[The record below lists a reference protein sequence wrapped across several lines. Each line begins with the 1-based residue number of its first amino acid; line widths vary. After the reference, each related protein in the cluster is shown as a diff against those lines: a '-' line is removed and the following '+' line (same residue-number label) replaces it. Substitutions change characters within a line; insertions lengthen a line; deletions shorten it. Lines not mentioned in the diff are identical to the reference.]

1 MNCPRCG
8 AQIGGYVTAG
18 SVEASR
24 VAKGLC
30 PHCGRSMPS
39 GYKVG
44 YASSFAPPPPKKYD
58 LIAIRILNGKTKL
71 KCLLTI
77 LNGIV
82 ASVFVALADG
92 IGAGVA
98 CVVLFLMLAL
108 ICYLAW
114 PALVRAAANAQF
126 VEPWKPQP
134 AKRETTESPIGSS
147 ALIFSFIVSL
157 IFAVVT
163 FFVKAPGVLRLL
175 LIIGAYALLFALQF
189 RTWKRNYKWALGEAS
204 RARKALELYEM
215 MQKNGL

>member
-1 MNCPRCG
+1 
-8 AQIGGYVTAG
+8 
-18 SVEASR
+18 
-24 VAKGLC
+24 
-30 PHCGRSMPS
+30 MPS

-44 YASSFAPPPPKKYD
+44 YASSFAPAPPKKYD

-82 ASVFVALADG
+82 ASVFTSLADG

-147 ALIFSFIVSL
+147 VLIFSFIVSMF
-157 IFAVVT
+157 FAVAT

-175 LIIGAYALLFALQF
+175 LIIGVYALLFALQF
-189 RTWKRNYKWALGEAS
+189 RTWKRNYKWALEEAS

-215 MQKNGL
+215 MQKNGLQKM